1 MRRFSKAEMKE
12 LFDEASAGIAN
23 SIDNQMVL
31 EKVAGFGYT
40 RDSLVEA
47 GTTYSEAE
55 TLYLQK
61 APKVGLKLSLSIQV
75 RNKIDNIYELYMLY
89 VNMLRRD
96 HRENIG
102 LLHELLLLGER
113 DHTVLGKI
121 KDAKAFYK
129 NCLDHPKL
137 QPIVVKVGL
146 TVEMLQ
152 TQMAKI
158 TEVEN
163 DKNYRA
169 ILVKEAE
176 KTTEDRNKV
185 ILKLYNWWMNYKSV
199 LIYVFKDDQQQ
210 LEAFKIKG
218 YSIGYVPKKNSSDE
232 EEPTEPAEP
241 PAPPAPAES
250 TPAPATQV
258 QKKQKGAN
266 KQES

>member
-1 MRRFSKAEMKE
+1 MRRLSKVQMKE
-12 LFDEASAGIAN
+12 LFDESGAGIAN
-23 SIDNQMVL
+23 SKDNPMVL
-31 EKVAGFGYT
+31 EKVAMFGYT
-40 RDSLVEA
+40 RDGLIA
-47 GTTYSEAE
+47 AE
-55 TLYLQK
+55 TDYTTAESLYLQK

-75 RNKIDNIYELYMLY
+75 RKKIDDVYELYILY

-96 HRENIG
+96 LREDTG

-113 DHTVLGKI
+113 DHTVIGKI

-129 NCLDHPKL
+129 NCLDHPKFL
-137 QPIVVKVGL
+137 PIVAKVGL
-146 TVEMLQ
+146 TTEMLQ
-152 TQMAKI
+152 LQMSKI
-158 TEVEN
+158 AEVEN

-185 ILKLYNWWMNYKSV
+185 VLKLYNWWMNYKAA
-199 LIYVFKDDQQQ
+199 LIYVFKDDPQQ

-218 YSIGYVPKKNSSDE
+218 YSIGYVPRKSSGDE
-232 EEPTEPAEP
+232 EETPE
-241 PAPPAPAES
+241 PPAPAES

-266 KQES
+266 NKGT

>member
-1 MRRFSKAEMKE
+1 MRIFLKAEMKE

-23 SIDNQMVL
+23 SKDNPMVL
-31 EKVAGFGYT
+31 EKVAMFGYT
-40 RDSLVEA
+40 RDGLIA
-47 GTTYSEAE
+47 AE
-55 TLYLQK
+55 TDYINAESLYLQK

-75 RNKIDNIYELYMLY
+75 RKKIDDVYELYMLY

-96 HRENIG
+96 LREDTG

-113 DHTVLGKI
+113 DHTVIGKI

-137 QPIVVKVGL
+137 LPIVAKVGL
-146 TVEMLQ
+146 TTEMLQ
-152 TQMAKI
+152 LQMSKI
-158 TEVEN
+158 AEVEN

-185 ILKLYNWWMNYKSV
+185 VLKLYNWWMNYKSA
-199 LIYVFKDDQQQ
+199 LIYVFKDDPQQ

-218 YSIGYVPKKNSSDE
+218 YSIGYVPRKSSGDE
-232 EEPTEPAEP
+232 EEPPEPPESPEP
-241 PAPPAPAES
+241 PAPTPTT
-250 TPAPATQV
+250 TPANQ
-258 QKKQKGAN
+258 G
-266 KQES
+266 S